1 MKFGKELRARL
12 YKPWAKFYVAYKK
25 LKKLINKANDPRKSQ
40 GGREKIKKEFFEK
53 CFKDIKK
60 AEEFYK
66 KTVSK
71 LLASY
76 NKHVMKYQKS
86 HGHTKNLAGLIK
98 DLQSNITLLEK
109 LEEFC
114 ILNGEGLRKI
124 VKKWDKR
131 IDDCELEG
139 FMIQVREH
147 SFYAHNSLNW
157 LKQHTTDLFDQIDLE
172 IRGPGH
178 KTLEGGNIGVMI
190 KHNSQTYIIPM
201 SPLNLPAAH
210 LDAVPI
216 ALSGTVGSC
225 LILDQECDMTKADR
239 EFHDFLLEPESDDEC
254 EGMPRLPKE
263 GEGCVWEGKKF
274 SSMFQSKG
282 VQRMPDKTILGIFED
297 LQMHEGELSTPST
310 TESRTSLSI
319 LDVLKSPTPKCAP
332 SGASDDPSPAMP
344 VLSLA

>member
-1 MKFGKELRARL
+1 M
-12 YKPWAKFYVAYKK
+12 YKPWAKYYVAYKK

-40 GGREKIKKEFFEK
+40 GGREKLKKEFFEK
-53 CFKDIKK
+53 CFKDIKNS
-60 AEEFYK
+60 EEFYK

-71 LLASY
+71 LLSSY
-76 NKHVMKYQKS
+76 NKYVTKYQKS
-86 HGHTKNLAGLIK
+86 HGHTKNLAGLVK

-114 ILNGEGLRKI
+114 ILNGEGFRKI

-216 ALSGTVGSC
+216 ALSGTVDSC

-239 EFHDFLLEPESDDEC
+239 DFHDFLLEPESDDER
-254 EGMPRLPKE
+254 EGMGWEEGQMARLPKE
-263 GEGCVWEGKKF
+263 GEGARCVWEGKKF
-274 SSMFQSKG
+274 SSMFESKAD
-282 VQRMPDKTILGIFED
+282 QKPPQKTMLRIFED
-297 LQMHEGELSTPST
+297 LRMHEGELATPST
-310 TESRTSLSI
+310 SGSRTSLSI
-319 LDVLKSPTPKCAP
+319 LDVLKSSTPICAP
-332 SGASDDPSPAMP
+332 SGGSDDPSPAMP
-344 VLSLA
+344 VLSLS